1 MAAQAATSA
10 APRVR
15 PSATGDL
22 PAITEI
28 YAHHVRHGLA
38 SFEETPPDVAE
49 MTRRRA
55 AVLAAG
61 YRYLVAERDGRVVGY
76 AHAAPYR
83 TRPAY
88 RNSVETTV
96 YVAPDGMRRG
106 VGRALL
112 AALIEICTAEGYRQM
127 VAVVGDTGNDASIG
141 LNEALGFARVGR
153 LRAIGFKF
161 GRWVDSV
168 ILQRALGDGD
178 ETPP

>member
-1 MAAQAATSA
+1 MGAQAARPA
-10 APRVR
+10 APVVR
-15 PSATGDL
+15 PSRDGDL
-22 PAITEI
+22 AAITAI

-49 MTRRRA
+49 MARRRA

-61 YRYLVAERDGRVVGY
+61 YPYLVVELDGRVVGY
-76 AHAAPYR
+76 AHAGPYR

-88 RNSVETTV
+88 RHSVENTV

-112 AALIEICTAEGYRQM
+112 EAVIAACAALGFRQM
-127 VAVVGDTGNDASIG
+127 VAVVGDTDNDASIG
-141 LNEALGFARVGR
+141 LHEALGFERVGQ

>member
-10 APRVR
+10 APLVR
-15 PSATGDL
+15 PSVAGDP
-22 PAITEI
+22 PAITGI

-49 MTRRRA
+49 MTRRRT

-61 YRYLVAERDGRVVGY
+61 DVYLVAERDGRVAGY
-76 AHAAPYR
+76 AHAGPYR
-83 TRPAY
+83 ARPAY
-88 RNSVETTV
+88 RHSVETTV

-112 AALIEICTAEGYRQM
+112 AALIKACTAQGYRQM
-127 VAVVGDTGNDASIG
+127 IAVVGDTGNDASIG
-141 LNEALGFARVGR
+141 LHEALGFERVGQ
-153 LRAIGFKF
+153 LRAIGYKF

>member
-10 APRVR
+10 APLVR
-15 PSATGDL
+15 PSAAGDL
-22 PAITEI
+22 PAITGI

-61 YRYLVAERDGRVVGY
+61 YGYLVAELDGRVAGY
-76 AHAAPYR
+76 AHAGPYR

-112 AALIEICTAEGYRQM
+112 AALIEACTAQGYRQM
-127 VAVVGDTGNDASIG
+127 IAVVGDTGNDASIG
-141 LNEALGFARVGR
+141 LHEALGFERVGR